1 MGATIVAVAV
11 ATLVAGR
18 GRQRATP
25 VPGSPTRA
33 EPPSPGATRPGYAAG
48 VAVWAVLLV
57 AVVGW
62 DLNSFA
68 HQAHDLPTL
77 SYLVGRATRF
87 TWGRA
92 LVFAAWLAAGVGI
105 AVGCLAARSARR
117 TGAGR

>member
-1 MGATIVAVAV
+1 MGVTIVVVAL
-11 ATLVAGR
+11 ATLIAGR
-18 GRQRATP
+18 GRQRATT
-25 VPGSPTRA
+25 GAWLTDAGRA
-33 EPPSPGATRPGYAAG
+33 VVGWRARPGYAAG

-77 SYLVGRATRF
+77 SYLVGRVTRF

-92 LVFAAWLAAGVGI
+92 LVYAAWLAAGAGI
-105 AVGCLAARSARR
+105 AVGCLTARAARRA
-117 TGAGR
+117 GADR